1 MKKIRNLT
9 QRSPI
14 IFCLLFMLAVDGIFL
29 GLSNLTQRFP
39 ATSLFSAIT
48 KLINIAWPI
57 MLAVLLG
64 YGFACKS
71 RGFIRTFKVGWIY
84 LALFSVALL
93 LAIFTKAVA
102 TGAQWESW
110 DKILVGLLSVIGIGI
125 REEVLYRGVLVNA
138 LGLKYAKDAKG
149 LWLTTWL
156 AAILFGGTHITNLF
170 FDVPLVN
177 VLIQSLG
184 AMGIGIGFVAIY
196 LRGGNIWFLAIVHT
210 VIDLS
215 SLFESTFLVNNL
227 SDQTAISDLGLTG
240 QIAQVVIGIAVALI
254 LLRKS
259 KQQEIFDRFDS
270 LRSELD
276 C

>member
-14 IFCLLFMLAVDGIFL
+14 IFCLLFMLTVDGIFL

-39 ATSLFSAIT
+39 STSLFSTIT
-48 KLINIAWPI
+48 ELIHIAWPI
-57 MLAVLLG
+57 LLAVLLG

-71 RGFIRTFKVGWIY
+71 RGFIRTFKVGWSY
-84 LALFSVALL
+84 LALFSLGLL
-93 LAIFTKAVA
+93 IVILTKAI
-102 TGAQWESW
+102 GAQWVSW

-156 AAILFGGTHITNLF
+156 AAILFGGTHITNVF

-227 SDQTAISDLGLTG
+227 SDQTAINNLSIGSQIVQLLIGL
-240 QIAQVVIGIAVALI
+240 AVALI

-259 KQQEIFDRFDS
+259 KRKEIFDNFES
-270 LRSELD
+270 LRAELEF
-276 C
+276 

>member
-14 IFCLLFMLAVDGIFL
+14 IFCLLFMLTVDGIFL

-39 ATSLFSAIT
+39 STSLFSAIT
-48 KLINIAWPI
+48 ELIHIAWPI

-64 YGFACKS
+64 FGFVFKTK
-71 RGFIRTFKVGWIY
+71 GFIRTFKVGWIY
-84 LALFSVALL
+84 LALFSAALL

-149 LWLTTWL
+149 LWLTTL
-156 AAILFGGTHITNLF
+156 IASILFGFTHITNVF
-170 FDVPLVN
+170 FGVPLVN

-184 AMGIGIGFVAIY
+184 AVGIGIGFVAIY

-227 SDQTAISDLGLTG
+227 SDQTAISNLSIGSQIVQLLIGL
-240 QIAQVVIGIAVALI
+240 AVALI

-259 KQQEIFDRFDS
+259 KRKEIFDNFES
-270 LRSELD
+270 LRAELEF
-276 C
+276 